1 MQVRIKRFDKDY
13 GFEAVNDRNNKL
25 VMDTGAD
32 FGGHGQGFSPMQ
44 TLLAAIGG
52 CSAIDIVNILKKQ
65 KQEIESFEMIVDGD
79 REKDATP
86 SPFTSI
92 HIIYHLHGNI
102 DKEKA
107 QRAADLSIE
116 KYCSVSVMLEKTAKI
131 TYEVRVN

>member
-1 MQVRIKRFDKDY
+1 MQIKIKRFDKDY
-13 GFEAVNDRNNKL
+13 GFEAVNDRGNKL
-25 VMDTGAD
+25 TMDTGKD
-32 FGGHGQGFSPMQ
+32 FGGYGQGFSPMQ

-52 CSAIDIVNILKKQ
+52 CSAIDIISILKKQ
-65 KQEIESFEMIVDGD
+65 KQEIESFEMIVDGE
-79 REKDATP
+79 REKDAVP

-92 HIIYHLHGNI
+92 HIVYHLKGNI

-131 TYEVRVN
+131 TYEVKIN